1 MIRLPLIKISDVRK
15 VISSPIPAFFLH
27 GLLYILPYLYGLDK
41 YNSISIQQKTAYR
54 KLPHSDT
61 RSFSV
66 CRGEYCIC
74 LINKLSLFQ
83 IIKINM
89 LHSLII
95 QSDVVGDTC
104 DVLAVRRS
112 CPSGGYRIAK
122 NLFECLH
129 ISSGPG
135 HFNGVPDR
143 AFHFLICGL
152 EMFRDGGI

>member
-1 MIRLPLIKISDVRK
+1 
-15 VISSPIPAFFLH
+15 
-27 GLLYILPYLYGLDK
+27 
-41 YNSISIQQKTAYR
+41 
-54 KLPHSDT
+54 
-61 RSFSV
+61 
-66 CRGEYCIC
+66 
-74 LINKLSLFQ
+74 
-83 IIKINM
+83 M

-152 EMFRDGGI
+152 EMFRDGGYNSFVTLLTTSMSFPDKMIASRK

>member
-1 MIRLPLIKISDVRK
+1 MGDLCQPDNDQAPPDQNIRCPKSHFISHTRL
-15 VISSPIPAFFLH
+15 FLH

-41 YNSISIQQKTAYR
+41 YNSISLQQKTAYR

-122 NLFECLH
+122 IFSNVSTFPLDQDT
-129 ISSGPG
+129 SM
-135 HFNGVPDR
+135 
-143 AFHFLICGL
+143 AFLIARST
-152 EMFRDGGI
+152 F

>member
-1 MIRLPLIKISDVRK
+1 
-15 VISSPIPAFFLH
+15 
-27 GLLYILPYLYGLDK
+27 
-41 YNSISIQQKTAYR
+41 
-54 KLPHSDT
+54 
-61 RSFSV
+61 
-66 CRGEYCIC
+66 
-74 LINKLSLFQ
+74 
-83 IIKINM
+83 M

-152 EMFRDGGI
+152 EMFRDGDITAL